1 MKCRAGKNWGRNTYK
16 CTKCTAITKL
26 ENNEEILKACSCGN
40 DEFEVSIFFE
50 RSNHGYEEK
59 LEEIVRILEISV
71 FLCRALKIQSFYNVI
86 AVQLRILLYDNNRLI
101 RTKLRKP
108 KFHPHSGN
116 KFKGTEDYET
126 ILSENL
132 FDKSKTPIDLDRW
145 LKQEVAWS
153 KHWDPINIKEVIDAW
168 ANKNGGAH
176 VDSKVPEKEM
186 FIIAV
191 FGKDYL
197 IAISRYVIEILGYD
211 LKKDINEHFLLP
223 YNNLLKT

>member
-1 MKCRAGKNWGRNTYK
+1 MKFSFSTLGCPGWTWDDMLVTAKDLGFDGIEVRGIGNELYVPNAKPFINTNIEK
-16 CTKCTAITKL
+16 TKERLNKL
-26 ENNEEILKACSCGN
+26 KLDIPCLTSSC
-40 DEFEVSIFFE
+40 
-50 RSNHGYEEK
+50 Y
-59 LEEIVRILEISV
+59 
-71 FLCRALKIQSFYNVI
+71 
-86 AVQLRILLYDNNRLI
+86 
-101 RTKLRKP
+101 
-108 KFHPHSGN
+108 
-116 KFKGTEDYET
+116 
-126 ILSENL
+126 L